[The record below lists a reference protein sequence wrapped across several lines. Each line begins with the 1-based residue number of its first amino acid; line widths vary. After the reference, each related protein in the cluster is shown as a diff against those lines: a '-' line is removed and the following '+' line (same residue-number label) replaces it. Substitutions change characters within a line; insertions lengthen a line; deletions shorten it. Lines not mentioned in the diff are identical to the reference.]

1 MPLRAAPAQTMQQL
15 PLEIAPPPEPS
26 LENFIPGAN
35 TEALARVSALAD
47 GRLDERLVYLWGIPG
62 SGRSHLLHAAARTA
76 AGRLPLVIADD
87 VGTLDAEAAQALF
100 MAINTAREGRGAV
113 LAAGDAPPAQLA
125 LRPDLASRLGWGL
138 VYQLQPL
145 SDEHK
150 AAWLSAEAARR
161 GLQLG
166 EGVIE
171 YLLTR
176 LPRDLPSL
184 AALVALL
191 DRYSLARKRQITLP
205 LVREFLQANAR

>member
-1 MPLRAAPAQTMQQL
+1 MPLRATPAHTMQQL

-47 GRLDERLVYLWGIPG
+47 GVLDERLVYLWGIPG
-62 SGRSHLLHAAARTA
+62 SGRSHLLRAAAGAA
-76 AGRLPLVIADD
+76 AGRRPLLIADD
-87 VGTLDAEAAQALF
+87 VGSLGAEAEQALF
-100 MAINTAREGRGAV
+100 LAINAVREGRGAV

-138 VYQLQPL
+138 VYQLHPL

-150 AAWLSAEAARR
+150 ANWLRAEAARR
-161 GLQLG
+161 GLRLG

-184 AALVALL
+184 AALVSLL
-191 DRYSLARKRQITLP
+191 DRYALARKRQVTLP
-205 LVREFLQANAR
+205 LVREFLQAKAR